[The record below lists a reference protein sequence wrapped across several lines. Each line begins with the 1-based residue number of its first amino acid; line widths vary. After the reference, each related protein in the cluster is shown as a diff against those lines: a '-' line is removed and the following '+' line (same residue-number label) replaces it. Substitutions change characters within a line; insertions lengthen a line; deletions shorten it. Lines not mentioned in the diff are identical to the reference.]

1 MVRTL
6 GHNPAQAGVFFFLY
20 FHSSLYY
27 AAETGVSLYLSLQK
41 NKNEKNVYRLWGYLL
56 NEIMLLLSFHLCGFL
71 SPQHFYLQHTYELG

>member
-27 AAETGVSLYLSLQK
+27 AAETGVSLYLSLHK
-41 NKNEKNVYRLWGYLL
+41 TKNEKNVYRLWGYLL

-71 SPQHFYLQHTYELG
+71 SPQHFCQKCVVLYL